1 MSETSYNN
9 KLLPSTSKDSR
20 SIKPGY
26 MIFNTG
32 YIVSW
37 DIIWHY
43 DITPK
48 PIAIGTFRKSTSRD
62 AYTRITIEISLTYL
76 LSTYLL
82 LIINIS
88 AILYHSNE
96 ICSN

>member
-1 MSETSYNN
+1 MSDTSYNNN
-9 KLLPSTSKDSR
+9 KLLPRTSKDSR

-48 PIAIGTFRKSTSRD
+48 PITAHLENPPLEMPIPG
-62 AYTRITIEISLTYL
+62 LP
-76 LSTYLL
+76 
-82 LIINIS
+82 
-88 AILYHSNE
+88 
-96 ICSN
+96 